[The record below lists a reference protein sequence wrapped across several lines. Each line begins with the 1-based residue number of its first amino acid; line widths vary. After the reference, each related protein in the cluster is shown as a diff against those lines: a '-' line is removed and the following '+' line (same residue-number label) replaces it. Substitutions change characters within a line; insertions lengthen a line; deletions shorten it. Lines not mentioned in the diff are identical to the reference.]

1 LDSNGKIWAWG
12 DNYSGELGQ
21 GNTNQ
26 YTGAVEVQGQTG
38 TAGALSNI
46 KMVAA
51 GQNFCLALGTD
62 GTVYS
67 WGFSNEGQLGD
78 GGDTSSHPRSD
89 YSASP
94 APVVGTNGMGN
105 LTGVAAIAAGYTNG
119 YALMPD
125 GNLLAWGSNFGG
137 TTGQGGTIASN
148 YSVSNLP
155 SSLYVPTLVKD
166 QTGNSFLSLAPLS
179 PYPNLLRYGN
189 F

>member
-1 LDSNGKIWAWG
+1 
-12 DNYSGELGQ
+12 
-21 GNTNQ
+21 
-26 YTGAVEVQGQTG
+26 
-38 TAGALSNI
+38 
-46 KMVAA
+46 
-51 GQNFCLALGTD
+51 
-62 GTVYS
+62 
-67 WGFSNEGQLGD
+67 
-78 GGDTSSHPRSD
+78 
-89 YSASP
+89 
-94 APVVGTNGMGN
+94 MGN

-125 GNLLAWGSNFGG
+125 GNLLAWGSNNGG